1 MIEEG
6 VRIEDIDGA
15 LTSLGMPIG
24 PITLLD
30 EVGIDVGAHVM
41 SGNMA
46 QLLKGR
52 EGFKINYSMPKMFEA
67 GLHGRKA
74 KKGFYIMAPQSNG
87 VSFTV
92 FPLKPRT
99 GIAKRKH
106 RL

>member
-74 KKGFYIMAPQSNG
+74 K
-87 VSFTV
+87 
-92 FPLKPRT
+92 
-99 GIAKRKH
+99 
-106 RL
+106 